1 MYEHQRILK
10 ENFRSI
16 KEKVTFHVGKAT
28 SYRGFIA
35 IAAYLCA
42 RRIVEIVD
50 CACLR
55 READAHLIYLAFV
68 GCVGR
73 GIAFFLYLLQGELGS
88 GVELELEDIYIV
100 GTFKYAVNT
109 PLACLLLYICIVFA
123 KQHIPLLTSS
133 LGKSRRYTS
142 NSRSYP
148 LMVR

>member
-35 IAAYLCA
+35 IAAYLFA

-55 READAHLIYLAFV
+55 READAHLIYLTLVSFTIYV
-68 GCVGR
+68 
-73 GIAFFLYLLQGELGS
+73 LYLPSNTFRFSLPRWGNQANRYFY
-88 GVELELEDIYIV
+88 VRYI
-100 GTFKYAVNT
+100 
-109 PLACLLLYICIVFA
+109 P
-123 KQHIPLLTSS
+123 
-133 LGKSRRYTS
+133 
-142 NSRSYP
+142 
-148 LMVR
+148 